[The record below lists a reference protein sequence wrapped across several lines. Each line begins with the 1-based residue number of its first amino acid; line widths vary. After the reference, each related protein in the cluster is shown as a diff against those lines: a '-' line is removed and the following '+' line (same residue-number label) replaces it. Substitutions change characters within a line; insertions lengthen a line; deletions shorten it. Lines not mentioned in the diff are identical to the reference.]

1 MPYIPSS
8 NTRPVGPDGG
18 PILSDIN
25 VAEVILKIVAGD
37 GRTPPRGGTGDDATL
52 PEPRKPSTW
61 VMNFGS
67 DPRSPVSPGDF
78 DPSTITDPD
87 DEIARRTEDDGE
99 VHPLI
104 RLTSPDTGPRFTN
117 GGPDGQ
123 GLILPS
129 PVNLGPQLLVWGLVI
144 LILYVLKDIPDPVVV
159 PPPPPPPS
167 NDGKNKEPPPSDDGE
182 NKEPP
187 PSDDGEDNEM
197 RDPDAQ
203 GGPVDDSKFLRNS
216 IASILGKD
224 GYSDPNTFMVTAKA
238 AVDGLMTGKLNA
250 LGLLLTGRELNGGG
264 NIGMSLDDARKMA
277 ADPAVAKVLD
287 TMPFR
292 PDLEGAAYLIQVG
305 HVFQRLTKIQAALA
319 SESNE
324 SDRKT
329 IKTRRDKPT
338 P

>member
-1 MPYIPSS
+1 
-8 NTRPVGPDGG
+8 
-18 PILSDIN
+18 
-25 VAEVILKIVAGD
+25 
-37 GRTPPRGGTGDDATL
+37 
-52 PEPRKPSTW
+52 
-61 VMNFGS
+61 MNFGS

-87 DEIARRTEDDGE
+87 DEIARRTEEEGE

-104 RLTSPDTGPRFTN
+104 RLTSPDPGPRFTN

-123 GLILPS
+123 RFLDPVSWFMLGLAVVVIA
-129 PVNLGPQLLVWGLVI
+129 GLS
-144 LILYVLKDIPDPVVV
+144 YVAEKYIPDPVLI
-159 PPPPPPPS
+159 PPPPPTPPT
-167 NDGKNKEPPPSDDGE
+167 PPPSPPDRGVPDDPPPPDAGE
-182 NKEPP
+182 N
-187 PSDDGEDNEM
+187 NEM

-216 IASILGKD
+216 IASILGKG